1 MKLSNIY
8 LIKWYGPFSTKEEI
22 KEWEDSHLPIRF
34 NLHAFQAKQKEIQEL
49 VDGGFLKIFHKRIIP
64 TYEGMMTLDQII
76 LKLI

>member
-34 NLHAFQAKQKEIQEL
+34 NLYAFQAKQKKQ
-49 VDGGFLKIFHKRIIP
+49 KR
-64 TYEGMMTLDQII
+64 
-76 LKLI
+76 